1 MDEFLKNLV
10 ALQQKLQ
17 PFAELAQQYQNLLQK
32 INPQVFEM
40 FAVLRSKIATN
51 PELLNSIQRLAD
63 QFKQIEPIVSNAL
76 ERDSFK
82 TLVANISNTQ
92 PDKLYKINENDFE
105 NFIQQIEME
114 NNAAT
119 LEQQT
124 IKNPILFVLLL
135 FFLRYI
141 ASPFSEEF
149 FKNAGS
155 DVYQFF
161 AKPQLEKLQDMFE
174 NNMDETRVLT
184 NTVNLREAPQKTAR
198 SLLKIEA
205 NQTIKVLS
213 KSGNWFK
220 VRYFYSD
227 DEYVEGWVFKR
238 YSKKV

>member
-1 MDEFLKNLV
+1 MNEFFKNL
-10 ALQQKLQ
+10 ATLQQKLQ
-17 PFAELAQQYQNLLQK
+17 PFAELAQQYQNLPQK
-32 INPQVFEM
+32 INPQVSEM
-40 FAVLRSKIATN
+40 VAALHSKIATN
-51 PELLNSIQRLAD
+51 PALLNSIQQLAD
-63 QFKQIEPIVSNAL
+63 KFKQIEPIVSNAL
-76 ERDSFK
+76 KSDSFK
-82 TLVANISNTQ
+82 ALVVNINNTQ
-92 PDKLYKINENDFE
+92 PDKLPEINENDFE
-105 NFIQQIEME
+105 NFMHQIETE
-114 NNAAT
+114 NNVAA

-124 IKNPILFVLLL
+124 IKNPILFFLLI
-135 FFLRYI
+135 FFLQHI

-161 AKPQLEKLQDMFE
+161 AKPQLENLQDKFE

-184 NTVNLREAPQKTAR
+184 NAVNLREAPQKTAK

-227 DEYVEGWVFKR
+227 NEYIEGWVFKK